1 MTTFQSRFGR
11 EPWLQPYTDETIKKL
26 PEKNIKKIFVLCPG
40 FSSDCL
46 ETIEEINE
54 EAREIFMESGG
65 EEFEYI
71 RCLND
76 SDAHID
82 IIMDI
87 VVPHLKI

>member
-1 MTTFQSRFGR
+1 MS
-11 EPWLQPYTDETIKKL
+11 W
-26 PEKNIKKIFVLCPG
+26 

-71 RCLND
+71 KCLND